1 MESPRSRTERLKL
14 FFLHNKFVVFLLI
27 LLLVALNILVISKIS
42 FIFVPIGIIVKTVML
57 PLILA
62 GIAFYLLNPIVDLL
76 ERHKINRI
84 YSIIGL
90 FLVIIGVVTIL
101 ILTVFPFVKDQV
113 LNLVDNLPKY
123 GQQVAEKFNEFA
135 GTSLFHQFNDKLN
148 NVSTDIMN
156 YISEKSSVI
165 LQNAW
170 ASVSG
175 VVGTVTEIVLAI
187 ATLPFILFYLLKDGR
202 KLPRFILNMLPVKT
216 REHTYQMMY
225 EMHHQISSYIRG
237 QIIVSFCIGF
247 LLFVGYLVI
256 GLNYAL
262 VLAIIASLTSIVPY
276 LGPVITITPA
286 IIISAV
292 TSPAMLVKL
301 AVVWIIVQSI
311 EGKFISPQ
319 VMGKNLSVHPITII
333 FVILIGGNLF
343 GILGII
349 FAVPGYAVLKVIVL
363 HILSGLKAIRD
374 FMNNL

>member
-1 MESPRSRTERLKL
+1 MKL

-276 LGPVITITPA
+276 LGPVIAITPA

-301 AVVWIIVQSI
+301 AVVWIIVQLI

-363 HILSGLKAIRD
+363 HIFEWFKSYSGLYE
-374 FMNNL
+374 

>member
-1 MESPRSRTERLKL
+1 MEDPRSRTERMKL
-14 FFLHNKFVVFLLI
+14 FFLNNKFVMFLLI
-27 LLLVALNILVISKIS
+27 LLLVALNILVLSKIS
-42 FIFVPIGIIVKTVML
+42 FVFVPIAIIMKTVML

-76 ERHKINRI
+76 EKHNIKRI

-90 FLVIIGVVTIL
+90 FLTIIGVVTIL
-101 ILTVFPFVKDQV
+101 ILTVIPFVRDQV
-113 LNLVDNLPKY
+113 LNLIENLPRY
-123 GQQVAEKFNEFA
+123 GQQAAEKFNQFA
-135 GTSLFHQFNDKLN
+135 GTGLFRQFNEKFN

-156 YISEKSSVI
+156 YISEKGSVI

-170 ASVSG
+170 SSVSE

-202 KLPRFILNMLPVKT
+202 KLPHFILNMLPVKI
-216 REHTYQMMY
+216 RDHTYQVMH

-237 QIIVSFCIGF
+237 QIIVSFFIGF
-247 LLFVGYLVI
+247 LLFIGYLVI
-256 GLNYAL
+256 GLDYAL
-262 VLAIIASLTSIVPY
+262 VLAIIASLTNVVPY
-276 LGPVITITPA
+276 LGPVIAITPA
-286 IIISAV
+286 IIIAAV
-292 TSPAMLVKL
+292 TSPAMLLKL
-301 AVVWIIVQSI
+301 AVVWIIVQLF

-349 FAVPGYAVLKVIVL
+349 FAVPGYAVLKVVVL
-363 HILSGLKAIRD
+363 HIFDWVKRCSGLYE
-374 FMNNL
+374 